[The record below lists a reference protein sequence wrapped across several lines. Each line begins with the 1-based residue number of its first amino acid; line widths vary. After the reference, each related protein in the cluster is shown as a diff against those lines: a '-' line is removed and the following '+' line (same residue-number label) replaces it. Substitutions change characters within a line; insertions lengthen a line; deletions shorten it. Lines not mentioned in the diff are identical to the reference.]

1 MQKHNITELTSQ
13 LQTLFGSN
21 TNVLSFKTLIHRL
34 NNGKTRH
41 TNGYVTSKQL
51 SSILYSSE
59 CFTRVNPQTVGSSKW
74 FEKQNDSRKKKDK
87 IRKPISLWKCVTIT
101 T

>member
-1 MQKHNITELTSQ
+1 MRNLNVTELTSQ
-13 LQTLFGSN
+13 LQTVFGSN

-41 TNGYVTSKQL
+41 TNCYLTSRQL
-51 SSILYSSE
+51 SLVLNNSE

-74 FEKQNDSRKKKDK
+74 FEKQNENKQKKVDKLRK
-87 IRKPISLWKCVTIT
+87 SANLWKMC
-101 T
+101 